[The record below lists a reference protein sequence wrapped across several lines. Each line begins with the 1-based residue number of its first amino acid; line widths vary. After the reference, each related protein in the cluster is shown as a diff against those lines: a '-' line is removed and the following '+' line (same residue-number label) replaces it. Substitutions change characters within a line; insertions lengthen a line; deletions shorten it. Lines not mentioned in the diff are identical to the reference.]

1 VGKRQAAKAI
11 SLWWLGSLR
20 GAGLAFLT
28 QVILAR
34 RLGPSA
40 FGVFASALAT
50 VTLLVPL
57 AGFGMMHY
65 SPEVVDEEGWGVMR
79 GLPPLFHPTNGLLS
93 DRFGQCS
100 GIEPCAGEC

>member
-1 VGKRQAAKAI
+1 VGKN
-11 SLWWLGSLR
+11 
-20 GAGLAFLT
+20 

-34 RLGPSA
+34 RLGPST
-40 FGVFASALAT
+40 FSIFASASAT

-65 SPEVVDEEGWGVMR
+65 SPEVVGEEGWSATR
-79 GLPPLFHPTNGLLS
+79 GLPPSFHPTDGLCG